1 MDGSVEELG
10 FGVAEAGNGVASEVA
25 DDAIAGTTGEGVVR
39 DDSSGEA
46 AAATAVKGEATA
58 AKGEAAAAKGEATAA
73 KGEATADKGEA
84 AAAKGE
90 ATAATAAKGEV
101 TAAEGVPVAGD
112 CAAGEDAVGTAPESG
127 TAGEAA
133 PSMVGE
139 SDVRSAA
146 PSFSGR

>member
-10 FGVAEAGNGVASEVA
+10 FGVAEEGNGVASEVA

-58 AKGEAAAAKGEATAA
+58 AKGEAAAAKGET
-73 KGEATADKGEA
+73 
-84 AAAKGE
+84 
-90 ATAATAAKGEV
+90 TAATAAKGEV
-101 TAAEGVPVAGD
+101 AAAEGVAGD

-146 PSFSGR
+146 PSVSGR

>member
-1 MDGSVEELG
+1 MDGSVGELG
-10 FGVAEAGNGVASEVA
+10 FGVAEEGNGVASEVA

-58 AKGEAAAAKGEATAA
+58 AKGEAAAAT
-73 KGEATADKGEA
+73 
-84 AAAKGE
+84 GE

-101 TAAEGVPVAGD
+101 TAAEGVAGD